1 MKKFISIVMSV
12 ILVASLLVSSVCA
25 ESSNEDFFVLCE
37 EHTWSQIRGDL
48 NNDDQITATDALIA
62 LQLSVGIK
70 FDTAVHMMSVL
81 DEKPTSIVALKILR
95 AAVGYYDEHYGESI
109 RFHVTI
115 DENHLIVH
123 DHCVC
128 CKRHVEYGYAIA
140 FTEISSNPNVV
151 CNDCYAHIHTLTY

>member
-1 MKKFISIVMSV
+1 MKKFLSILIAIIIATMAVV
-12 ILVASLLVSSVCA
+12 IPAVA
-25 ESSNEDFFVLCE
+25 ESADEHFILRE

-48 NNDDQITATDALIA
+48 NNDNQITATDALIA

-81 DEKPTSIVALKILR
+81 NEEPTSIVALKILR
-95 AAVGYYDEHYGESI
+95 AAVGYHDENYGEPITFPISI
-109 RFHVTI
+109 
-115 DENHLIVH
+115 DQNHLVVH

-128 CKRHVEYGYAIA
+128 CKRYVEYGYAIA
-140 FTEISSNPNVV
+140 FSSMSSNSNVV